1 VKWLQ
6 ALHGGKVLS
15 ERSYREMTS
24 PSHLN
29 DNTPLRYGMGLSVGP
44 DVRGAMLIGHGGA
57 IGGFTSDVSWYPIP
71 WIDGWRFG
79 RNGATFMTFER
90 TGSTGP
96 ASVLRYDGGGGYYIL
111 KRVQQ
116 N

>member
-1 VKWLQ
+1 
-6 ALHGGKVLS
+6 
-15 ERSYREMTS
+15 
-24 PSHLN
+24 
-29 DNTPLRYGMGLSVGP
+29 
-44 DVRGAMLIGHGGA
+44 
-57 IGGFTSDVSWYPIP
+57 VSWYPIP